1 MKYAAALATRAL
13 ALQPA
18 EVIFHFAPS
27 ATMDR
32 DAKEIAANLAAV
44 CARIAAAAKA
54 AGRSSDRV
62 TLVAVSK
69 TQSAERVTAALA
81 AGQHVFGENRV
92 QEAAAKWP
100 ALKQA
105 WPQVELHLVGPLQTN
120 KAREA
125 VALFDVIETVD
136 RPKLAQ
142 VLTAEMARSG
152 RRPACYVQI
161 NTGEEPQKAGVV
173 PAAADEFIRFCRDEI
188 NLPVVGLMC
197 IPPADEEPS
206 LHFALLAEI
215 ARRHGIDTLSMGMSA
230 DYEIAITLGAT
241 HVRVGTAIFGARPPA
256 PPPS

>member
-1 MKYAAALATRAL
+1 VAHPPSTIDSDANTVAAQLAVVR
-13 ALQPA
+13 
-18 EVIFHFAPS
+18 V
-27 ATMDR
+27 
-32 DAKEIAANLAAV
+32 
-44 CARIAAAAKA
+44 RIGAAAKTV
-54 AGRSSDRV
+54 GRDPASV

-69 TQSAERVTAALA
+69 TQSAERIAAALE
-81 AGQHVFGENRV
+81 AGQRVFGENRV

-125 VALFDVIETVD
+125 VALFDLIETVD

-142 VLTAEMARSG
+142 VLAAEMARSG

-161 NTGEEPQKAGVV
+161 NTGEEPQKAGVM
-173 PAAADEFIRFCRDEI
+173 PAAADEFIRLCRHEM

-197 IPPADEEPS
+197 IPPADDEPS

-215 ARRHGIDTLSMGMSA
+215 ARRHGLDKLSMGMSA
-230 DYEIAITLGAT
+230 DYEIAIKLGAT
-241 HVRVGTAIFGARPPA
+241 HVRVGTAIFGERPPA
-256 PPPS
+256 SPA